1 MIDAAFIFS
10 AAPLGIWVSKFHAR
24 DEREILFAYPVN
36 QMGVGVSLFEL
47 VHYRRRGRFIWVK
60 NSG

>member
-36 QMGVGVSLFEL
+36 QMGVGVSLFEI
-47 VHYRRRGRFIWVK
+47 VHYHRFIWVK
-60 NSG
+60 NSE